1 MQLMHKIASF
11 ECFCTMQT
19 VREFRTVS
27 FGVGKADRIVGT
39 ITQYS
44 WETAVAQMKAEA
56 KTMLAN
62 KQESIERLEKELAG
76 SQKYNK
82 ALAER
87 LKVVREL
94 MSTTHL
100 TWQR

>member
-1 MQLMHKIASF
+1 
-11 ECFCTMQT
+11 
-19 VREFRTVS
+19 
-27 FGVGKADRIVGT
+27 
-39 ITQYS
+39 
-44 WETAVAQMKAEA
+44 MKAEA